1 MPSVVATIKVKE
13 EKVEEAKRFLK
24 QLAADTLAKEKG
36 TLAYSPLQRKDDPT
50 TFVIYEKYATDED
63 LKLHT
68 KNLAG
73 VGAQFGA
80 LIASGTP
87 PQIVFLE
94 EI

>member
-1 MPSVVATIKVKE
+1 MPSVVATIKVKQD
-13 EKVEEAKRFLK
+13 KVEEAQRFLK

-36 TLAYSPLQRKDDPT
+36 TLAYLVHQRKDDPA
-50 TFVIYEKYATDED
+50 TFVIYEKYASADD
-63 LKLHT
+63 LKLHS

-80 LIASGTP
+80 LVAGAPDIA
-87 PQIVFLE
+87 FLE